1 MNGREHFFLIVSDRR
16 TGESAVE
23 DLGTELSVAMDA
35 YRAREHA
42 LADSGN
48 LEVVL
53 VGSSSLDALRRTHSS
68 YFGAS
73 GALGPKLGF
82 ADR

>member
-1 MNGREHFFLIVSDRR
+1 MSGREHFFLIVSDRH

-23 DLGTELSVAMDA
+23 DLGTELARAMKA
-35 YRAREHA
+35 YRAREHE
-42 LADSGN
+42 LAGSADY
-48 LEVVL
+48 EVVL

-73 GALGPKLGF
+73 GSLGPKLRLAGQ
-82 ADR
+82 